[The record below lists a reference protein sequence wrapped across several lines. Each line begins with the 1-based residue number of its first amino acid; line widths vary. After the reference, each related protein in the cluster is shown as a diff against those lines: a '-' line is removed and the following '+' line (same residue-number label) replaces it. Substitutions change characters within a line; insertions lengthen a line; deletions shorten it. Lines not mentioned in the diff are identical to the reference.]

1 MDDDLDTM
9 FNDDN
14 KLPTEV
20 VADPP
25 VATVPDSDQT
35 GSGDTPAGEAEGDA
49 PEQPQT
55 PPSEDPKAQ
64 DESPVEKGEP
74 AAQEQPKPLTAEEVR
89 QIMSDVRD
97 QERNSGKALEEAEK
111 EVLAAYYPQGL
122 SNTLV
127 DESTGKEIRSPQDVV
142 DLSGGTM
149 TTEQATQWLMNEQ
162 YKLDKQVADIKSS
175 ARELAEVNSNFK
187 QGATRVIEKYK
198 PIFDKYPQ
206 LQSKVYKNY
215 MKTVKLDAEKDLI
228 LSAPDIEDYY
238 ADVMEPYVMA
248 FGFQPAPAAAPAAP
262 AAAIPVSKQTAADR
276 MDVGGDV
283 GGDAGG
289 GDIDPNDAEATLN
302 KFFGE

>member
-1 MDDDLDTM
+1 MDDDLDSM

-25 VATVPDSDQT
+25 VATAPDSDQT

-64 DESPVEKGEP
+64 DKPPVEKGEP

-127 DESTGKEIRSPQDVV
+127 DESTGREIKSPQDVV

-206 LQSKVYKNY
+206 LQGKVYKNY

-248 FGFQPAPAAAPAAP
+248 FGFQPTPAAAPT
-262 AAAIPVSKQTAADR
+262 AAIPVSKQTAADR